1 MPINTSQV
9 VDTALAAA
17 VGYKHLQNQAESN
30 LLSAENNV
38 TTAKSQEAQ
47 ANKEHT
53 DANVAAYKF
62 ENENPNLSDENV
74 VNQQKIN
81 DLQAQEQELSKSM
94 FDKHPRNEKGQF
106 ISQMEHQQNVS
117 NQLTQ
122 VNQDLEMARKAQD
135 VINNKLATR
144 FELKEAVKTRKE
156 QLEAAQK
163 HTQLAET
170 RLAKVQKDTKWLVGG
185 KK

>member
-1 MPINTSQV
+1 MPINTSQIT
-9 VDTALAAA
+9 DTALAAA
-17 VGYKHLQNQAESN
+17 VGFKHIQNQAESN

-38 TTAKSQEAQ
+38 TTARSQEAQ
-47 ANKEHT
+47 AGKEYT
-53 DANVAAYKF
+53 DASAEAYKF

-74 VNQQKIN
+74 VNQNKIN
-81 DLQAQEQELSKSM
+81 DLQAQEQELNKSM
-94 FDKHPRNEKGQF
+94 FEKHPRNEKGQF

-144 FELKEAVKTRKE
+144 AQLGKTVETRKI
-156 QLEAAQK
+156 QLEAAK
-163 HTQLAET
+163 THTERAT
-170 RLAKVQKDTKWLVGG
+170 THLAKVQKDTKWLVGG